1 MADPGTPAD
10 YAGMPMHATTVRFSP
25 DLWRQLESEAARD
38 GVSAAQFVRDATLLR
53 LGALAA
59 MRDEDAADDPV
70 GALAQLVR
78 RREQP
83 GLPGPLRDP
92 RRLAAV
98 RATGLLDAPG
108 GPPLRRLAQLA
119 CRILGA
125 PVSAIS
131 LIDDHRQVVLE
142 LGGTLEGETLPLEID
157 ISCTYCRHMLFDATP
172 LVVPDAR
179 LDPRLRDSP
188 ALERFNAVSYLG
200 VPLLDADDLMLG
212 SLCVIDHQP
221 RVWMAEHVE
230 LLQGLAASVMT
241 EIELRAARIAR

>member
-1 MADPGTPAD
+1 
-10 YAGMPMHATTVRFSP
+10 MPMRATTVRFSE
-25 DLWRQLESEAARD
+25 DLWRLLEREAGAQ
-38 GVSAAQFVRDATLLR
+38 GVSAAQFIRDATILR
-53 LGALAA
+53 VAVLAERRGDREARLTIEDVASGALRPAA
-59 MRDEDAADDPV
+59 
-70 GALAQLVR
+70 G
-78 RREQP
+78 EQP
-83 GLPGPLRDP
+83 VALPGVRDP
-92 RRLAAV
+92 ARLAAV

-125 PVSAIS
+125 PLSAIS
-131 LIDDHRQVVLE
+131 LIEDRRQLVLE
-142 LGGTLEGETLPLEID
+142 LGG
-157 ISCTYCRHMLFDATP
+157 TP

-221 RVWMAEHVE
+221 RVWMAEQVE

-241 EIELRAARIAR
+241 EIELLAARIAR